1 MQRYWFSGKNFDFV
15 YLYSLVEQAAICR
28 SIAARGGEGDESSQD
43 EERQEAEVFL
53 DKTGKYFDSFADL
66 GQRLWAIVSGPY
78 ERASGKDLKDFVV
91 DENVD
96 EPGAESDG
104 NVHRMLDR
112 EFSQN
117 SDGLTQEDR
126 DLLERYARE
135 EGDEVVDDEE
145 EEEEADD
152 LQDSDSGEEIEE
164 LQNVHTSSSEE
175 DEWERDI
182 KSKRKARSPAPKKSH
197 KRVSRTSSRA
207 AAEEPKLP
215 GEPQETS
222 RSVSGGSRKRVVI
235 HESDEE

>member
-1 MQRYWFSGKNFDFV
+1 M
-15 YLYSLVEQAAICR
+15 A
-28 SIAARGGEGDESSQD
+28 
-43 EERQEAEVFL
+43 
-53 DKTGKYFDSFADL
+53 KTGKFFDSFSDL
-66 GQRLWAIVSGPY
+66 AQRLWTLVSGPY
-78 ERASGKDLKDFVV
+78 ERASGKELKDFVV

-96 EPGAESDG
+96 DLGAESDG

-112 EFSQN
+112 ELSQN

-126 DLLERYARE
+126 DRLERYARE
-135 EGDEVVDDEE
+135 EGDEVVDIDEE

-152 LQDSDSGEEIEE
+152 LQDSDSEEENEE

-182 KSKRKARSPAPKKSH
+182 KSKRKARSPSRMKSQ
-197 KRVSRTSSRA
+197 KRGSRTSSRA
-207 AAEEPKLP
+207 AAEEPNLP
-215 GEPQETS
+215 EEPEETS

>member
-1 MQRYWFSGKNFDFV
+1 MQSYWFSGYNFDFV

-28 SIAARGGEGDESSQD
+28 SIAARGGQGDESSQD

-53 DKTGKYFDSFADL
+53 DKARKFFDSFADL

-112 EFSQN
+112 ELSQN

-126 DLLERYARE
+126 DLLDRYARE

-145 EEEEADD
+145 EEEADD
-152 LQDSDSGEEIEE
+152 LQDSDSEEENGE
-164 LQNVHTSSSEE
+164 LQNVHASSSEE

-182 KSKRKARSPAPKKSH
+182 KRKRKARSPARMKSRQ
-197 KRVSRTSSRA
+197 RVSRTSSRA